1 MSATDEPAGHE
12 SPFEPE
18 IYEQLRALAHHVM
31 RGERAGHTL
40 APTALVHE
48 VWLRLADGPGSGY
61 RDAAHFKSVA
71 AKAMRHVLVDHARAR
86 TAQKRGGGA
95 THVTLEDS
103 VDAGFDRTEDILHVD
118 LLLNRLREHD
128 PQLEQLVVMRFFAG
142 MTEIEI
148 AQVMGCSDRWVRQ
161 QWTFARAWLR
171 RALEGDAIA

>member
-61 RDAAHFKSVA
+61 RDAAHFKAGMASGLKGRTNSSEA
-71 AKAMRHVLVDHARAR
+71 ASARANPSLVR
-86 TAQKRGGGA
+86 R
-95 THVTLEDS
+95 LE
-103 VDAGFDRTEDILHVD
+103 
-118 LLLNRLREHD
+118 
-128 PQLEQLVVMRFFAG
+128 
-142 MTEIEI
+142 
-148 AQVMGCSDRWVRQ
+148 
-161 QWTFARAWLR
+161 
-171 RALEGDAIA
+171 

>member
-1 MSATDEPAGHE
+1 MLFRS
-12 SPFEPE
+12 
-18 IYEQLRALAHHVM
+18 
-31 RGERAGHTL
+31 
-40 APTALVHE
+40 
-48 VWLRLADGPGSGY
+48 
-61 RDAAHFKSVA
+61 
-71 AKAMRHVLVDHARAR
+71 
-86 TAQKRGGGA
+86 
-95 THVTLEDS
+95 
-103 VDAGFDRTEDILHVD
+103 EDILHVD